1 MEQTVAEIKP
11 YRPKKGQ
18 LVLTEEKVYEF
29 ELVYRNEAARPV
41 DKKTGL
47 PLGSGFPPSKSVPN
61 RGNGFN
67 KKTNKWENWRY
78 IEGQPSIWVSEQPE
92 LADWDKIDV
101 DKLMGEGQNDLE
113 FRDGR
118 MLIRGDAA
126 GQLKIQALMVSEY
139 FVDCEKPRKATQ
151 PAFKFKL
158 NNPDAIIEEQ
168 NDYEDLAFRTMQQ
181 ARNCTITEMLAV
193 SSLLGINIDDTSPAG
208 MNRIKNQF
216 LSKAKY
222 DPKNPQGLQF
232 FMDVIN
238 NPATKMKYTI
248 SQGLLTGLIST
259 TQQPGKLTWTKL
271 NTPILDLTGKLA
283 TTDELVARA
292 IDAEKAVV
300 DLLTELEKQLSKK

>member
-216 LSKAKY
+216 LAKAKY